1 MKGPGLLYVTFGL
14 QVRNFCEGGEFK
26 GGKKLVFL
34 IITKGRKFRQ
44 ASGKMRKSLDKEA
57 SAQLSESK
65 VPHPALLFQ
74 GRVNTPTSWA
84 LDSDCW
90 VHIPALP
97 LLLISLCLL
106 TVNT

>member
-1 MKGPGLLYVTFGL
+1 MTFGL
-14 QVRNFCEGGEFK
+14 QVQHFCEGGEFK
-26 GGKKLVFL
+26 GKKLVFL
-34 IITKGRKFRQ
+34 IISKGRKFRQ

-57 SAQLSESK
+57 SAQLLESK

-90 VHIPALP
+90 VHIPALSSINLSLP
-97 LLLISLCLL
+97 LDYKHLSL
-106 TVNT
+106 VAS